1 MKISA
6 TNMSNLEFDIMK
18 ISEHFD
24 NFSTSQGVRDFDV
37 MQTYIQSA
45 LRRTNKIKEEMMK

>member
-6 TNMSNLEFDIMK
+6 TNMSDLEFDIKK

-45 LRRTNKIKEEMMK
+45 LRRTNKIKEEMVK